1 MKTNTSSTSKG
12 RRVKRRT
19 AVEFDIGRYP
29 YRRNMTMGKQMGTFG
44 TYAENAARIAVLSL
58 SGAMLVTT
66 LAACKA
72 PEPIVAP
79 AHMRRPTTEIVGPRP
94 VSDTAVSQKRDTDTY
109 PTFSQPLTAAGSQMG
124 DDEAS
129 KMETSLSRLGAAR
142 RNGQISEAEYKR
154 RVAEL
159 RALAENQKPVA
170 TPASQ

>member
-1 MKTNTSSTSKG
+1 
-12 RRVKRRT
+12 
-19 AVEFDIGRYP
+19 
-29 YRRNMTMGKQMGTFG
+29 MGKQMGTFG

-58 SGAMLVTT
+58 SGAMLATT

-94 VSDTAVSQKRDTDTY
+94 VSDNAVSQKRDTGTY

-129 KMETSLSRLGAAR
+129 KMEKAFRTLVRHGATARFRKPNTNAGWPSCGRLSKTRSRLR
-142 RNGQISEAEYKR
+142 RLL
-154 RVAEL
+154 L
-159 RALAENQKPVA
+159 RN
-170 TPASQ
+170 SS

>member
-1 MKTNTSSTSKG
+1 
-12 RRVKRRT
+12 
-19 AVEFDIGRYP
+19 
-29 YRRNMTMGKQMGTFG
+29 MTMGKHMRTFG
-44 TYAENAARIAVLSL
+44 PNAENAARIAVLSL
-58 SGAMLVTT
+58 SGAMLVSA

-79 AHMRRPTTEIVGPRP
+79 AHMRRPATEIVGPRP
-94 VSDTAVSQKRDTDTY
+94 VSDTAVSQKRDTGTY

-129 KMETSLSRLGAAR
+129 KMETSLTRLGTAR

-159 RALAENQKPVA
+159 RALAENQKPVE